1 MALHVLILHGDP
13 VGAHDVAPN
22 LGKGQ
27 AALLGYGGR
36 FGLGGHPGVH
46 ENQRHDEF
54 LGRLLAVELPRVL
67 GLGLPQ
73 VDDAE
78 LDRPAD
84 LLGRQS
90 DAGRFMHRLDHVV
103 RQPGQRGIEYRD
115 FIPLFA
121 QDRLVVMNNSQQ
133 HGSMGAISVL
143 FAFRF
148 GN

>member
-1 MALHVLILHGDP
+1 MALHVLVLHGDP
-13 VGAHDVAPN
+13 IGARDVTMN

-27 AALLGYGGR
+27 AALLGHGGG

-46 ENQRHDEF
+46 ENQWHDEF

-67 GLGLPQ
+67 GLGFPQ

-78 LDRPAD
+78 LDRPAN
-84 LLGRQS
+84 LLGRQP
-90 DAGRFMHRLDHVV
+90 DADGGIQCRDHVV
-103 RQPGQRGIEYRD
+103 RQLAKCGIECRD

-133 HGSMGAISVL
+133 HGSMGATSVL